1 MWVFIAGVL
10 IGAGTGIFS
19 LFFVAGISERRDDKK
34 RTPPHFSKEHRQHK
48 PHMWQWEEGWNDVM
62 CGKLIA
68 GSKEYLA
75 KESAARKRREKALES
90 RYRMPGGFFPS
101 HGARDVSEYTTP
113 QWEAYIA
120 GRTAAF
126 DENNRRDVVGKSRI
140 DQIDADNAK
149 QARYQAALA
158 EVREEIYGKELH
170 GAE

>member
-1 MWVFIAGVL
+1 MWVFILGLV

-19 LFFVAGISERRDDKK
+19 LFLVAGISDMRDDKK
-34 RTPPHFSKEHRQHK
+34 RIPAHFPKEHRQHK

-62 CGKLIA
+62 RGKLIA

-75 KESAARKRREKALES
+75 KEAAARERREKALKS
-90 RYRMPGGFFPS
+90 GYQQPS
-101 HGARDVSEYTTP
+101 YSYGLVNARDVSEYTTP
-113 QWEAYIA
+113 QWEAYMA

-126 DENNRRDVVGKSRI
+126 DENNRRDVVGKSRV

-158 EVREEIYGKELH
+158 EVREEIYGKEL
-170 GAE
+170 E